1 MCNAV
6 IPSSLHRAATSCA
19 ASIAAYGEDSSRS
32 AFTFIPPVHRLRVSL
47 PDKSVTC
54 CVGTMATRASM
65 LVSRVIASTS
75 FATTH
80 SRALVSRLPRDRDA
94 SRALASR
101 PHRPHRDRLGLS
113 LAIAP
118 ARASI
123 ARSRSRSRV
132 RTTNVSLKDAKICAT
147 PKTSSPSRAL
157 GPTYVACDDGEDA
170 DPRGQDGC
178 RETRVCARVRLA
190 SAPRARRNRGETIER
205 FHARAFPRGDGRD
218 GRRSLTMACL
228 CVAERRL
235 ARARHRARPRGR
247 PRVRTL
253 GCMECLGPYTA

>member
-1 MCNAV
+1 M
-6 IPSSLHRAATSCA
+6 
-19 ASIAAYGEDSSRS
+19 
-32 AFTFIPPVHRLRVSL
+32 

-80 SRALVSRLPRDRDA
+80 SRALVSRLPRARDA

-170 DPRGQDGC
+170 DPRSGWVSGD
-178 RETRVCARVRLA
+178 ARLYA
-190 SAPRARRNRGETIER
+190 SAPRVCASRASKPRRDDREVSRARVSSRRRSRRASSAYHGVSLRRGEA
-205 FHARAFPRGDGRD
+205 ARA
-218 GRRSLTMACL
+218 
-228 CVAERRL
+228 
-235 ARARHRARPRGR
+235 RARPRATARASAR
-247 PRVRTL
+247 PNPRIYGMSGSVYCVLFMLTAVEKIVSRACVRVRTL
-253 GCMECLGPYTA
+253 IVSDFRYVLY